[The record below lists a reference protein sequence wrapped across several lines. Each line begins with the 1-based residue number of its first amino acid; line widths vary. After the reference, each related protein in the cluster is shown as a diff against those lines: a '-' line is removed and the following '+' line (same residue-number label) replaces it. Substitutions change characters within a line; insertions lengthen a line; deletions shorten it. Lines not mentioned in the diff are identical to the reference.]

1 MASNLLGRSMKR
13 RKTFQHP
20 DQLELGLLFQA
31 GEEAGSSLPAADDQG
46 AADAASVTEQQP
58 KEQQPERRPRRRIAR
73 KGHTESEP
81 EFAQLHETGW
91 QAGETPSLLDYAQ
104 TAAEPESQ
112 SLAALEPE
120 PAAPGIQEPR
130 LWSDDAWTVRVIRDE
145 NGHGWA
151 AEIQRSGDTEP
162 ALVCPWE
169 TDRDKNPKP
178 LDGAAFDALVK
189 AAADMRRRQEL
200 QLRAMLHKSVTVQ
213 TRSSVITVT
222 LDIVPDEDDSHALLA
237 AVDESGTQLAEVRVA
252 PGFKL
257 SQRTASAWVDSG
269 YRKVERLN

>member
-1 MASNLLGRSMKR
+1 M
-13 RKTFQHP
+13 
-20 DQLELGLLFQA
+20 
-31 GEEAGSSLPAADDQG
+31 PAADDHG
-46 AADAASVTEQQP
+46 VTEADSSTEPQP
-58 KEQQPERRPRRRIAR
+58 SEHQPERRPRRRIAR
-73 KGHTESEP
+73 KGHTDNEP
-81 EFAQLHETGW
+81 EFAQLHEIGW
-91 QAGETPSLLDYAQ
+91 QAGETQSLLDYAEVKAEAEAA
-104 TAAEPESQ
+104 TEPEPRSVPVPEPEAPAAEPEPSE
-112 SLAALEPE
+112 AAE
-120 PAAPGIQEPR
+120 PGIQEPR
-130 LWSDDAWTVRVIRDE
+130 LWSDDTWTVRVIRHE

-151 AEIQRSGDTEP
+151 AEIQRNGDAEP

-178 LDGAAFDALVK
+178 LDGSAFDALVK

-213 TRSSVITVT
+213 TRSAVITVT

-252 PGFKL
+252 SGFKL

>member
-1 MASNLLGRSMKR
+1 M
-13 RKTFQHP
+13 
-20 DQLELGLLFQA
+20 
-31 GEEAGSSLPAADDQG
+31 PAAEDQG
-46 AADAASVTEQQP
+46 ASGTTNPEREP
-58 KEQQPERRPRRRIAR
+58 KEHQPERRPRRRLAR

-91 QAGETPSLLDYAQ
+91 QAGETPSLLDHAQ
-104 TAAEPESQ
+104 AASEPQPQ
-112 SLAALEPE
+112 SVAALEPE
-120 PAAPGIQEPR
+120 PPAAQQPEEAEAVESAEPGIREPR
-130 LWSDDAWTVRVIRDE
+130 LWCDDAWTVRVTRDE

-169 TDRDKNPKP
+169 TDREKNPKP

-189 AAADMRRRQEL
+189 AATDMRRRQEL

-213 TRSSVITVT
+213 TRSCVITVT

-237 AVDESGTQLAEVRVA
+237 AVDETGTQLAEVRVA